1 MQRAGI
7 NWNNHISGLG
17 AESVGFSIK
26 PNRWF
31 EIWSKTHMIKH
42 RKHPTLRSKELK
54 GEKKNKP
61 SGIEK
66 GETLGKKNIREWSA
80 LLVCKMQKAKGL

>member
-1 MQRAGI
+1 
-7 NWNNHISGLG
+7 
-17 AESVGFSIK
+17 
-26 PNRWF
+26 
-31 EIWSKTHMIKH
+31 MIKH

-66 GETLGKKNIREWSA
+66 GETLGKKNIRE
-80 LLVCKMQKAKGL
+80 